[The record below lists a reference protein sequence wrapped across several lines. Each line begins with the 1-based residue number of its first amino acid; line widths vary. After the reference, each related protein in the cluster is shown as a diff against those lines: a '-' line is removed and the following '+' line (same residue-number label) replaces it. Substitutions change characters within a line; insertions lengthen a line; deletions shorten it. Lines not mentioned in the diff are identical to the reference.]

1 MSFKEDEDIIRW
13 KNNVSR
19 GSNITAQVYFRRL
32 RGFCNEN
39 QTSPQE
45 LVKLG
50 KKEPKKLQD
59 LLEDNVT
66 RLDNEGKAGSY
77 IKSILKSVRSW
88 LSYND
93 IHLTRKIRISGA
105 NSTPTLENEKIPST
119 DELKQVINTANSRGR
134 VTIALMSQSGLRPQ
148 TIGNGKDG
156 LKIKDLPDLSIEN
169 GKVSL
174 KNIPT
179 QIIIRA
185 SVSKTGHKYLSF
197 LSSEGCDYLVAY
209 LQERIGRGEN
219 LNQESPLISFNAG
232 GESKI
237 FHKKTDNIHP
247 STKTVTTEIRKAI
260 RSAGFNWR
268 PYIFRAY
275 FDTQLLLAESKGK
288 ITHSYRQFFMGHKG
302 DMEARYTVNK
312 GRLPESM
319 IEDMRSSYGASENIL
334 MTNPRVESILDETK
348 QAQLDMAKRL
358 LSTIYPHLDLEIT
371 IKDRELEMNRA
382 LTVDESLDLILK
394 TVGDHKNNRNEGE
407 NFRVIKVDE
416 LEDFLNKNP
425 DWKPKQAVNSDKF
438 LIERIS

>member
-19 GSNITAQVYFRRL
+19 GSTITADVYFRRL

-39 QTSPQE
+39 NISPQE
-45 LVKLG
+45 LIKLG
-50 KKEPKKLQD
+50 KNDISSLQN

-66 RLDNEGKAGSY
+66 KFDKEGKAGSY

-93 IHLTRKIRISGA
+93 IHLARKIRISGA
-105 NSTPTLENEKIPST
+105 NATPTIENEKIPST
-119 DELKQVINTANSRGR
+119 DELKRVINTANNRGR

-148 TIGNGKDG
+148 TLGNGKDG
-156 LKIKDLPDLSIEN
+156 LKLKDLPDLSIEN
-169 GKVSL
+169 EKIMLKKVPS
-174 KNIPT
+174 
-179 QIIIRA
+179 QIIIR
-185 SVSKTGHKYLSF
+185 SSISKAGHKYLSF
-197 LSSEGCDYLVAY
+197 LSSEGCDYLGAY
-209 LQERIGRGEN
+209 LQERISRGEN
-219 LNQESPLISFNAG
+219 LNPESPLISFNAG
-232 GESKI
+232 GESKV

-247 STKTVTTEIRKAI
+247 STKTITMEIRKAI

-302 DMEARYTVNK
+302 DMEARYTVEK

-319 IEDMRSSYGASENIL
+319 IEDMRSSYHDSENIL
-334 MTNPRVESILDETK
+334 MTNPRVESILEETK

-358 LSTIYPHLDLEIT
+358 LSAIYPDLNLEIK
-371 IKDRELEMNRA
+371 IKDRELEMKRVLSA
-382 LTVDESLDLILK
+382 DESLNLILEMAGNHRK
-394 TVGDHKNNRNEGE
+394 DNDQSEYFK
-407 NFRVIKVDE
+407 VIKVNE

-425 DWKPKQAVNSDKF
+425 DWKPKQSVNHDKF
-438 LIERIS
+438 LVERKN